1 MFLSFCRCLPVR
13 SAAESLESDTCD
25 CVFMWERR
33 RLLTAFTLGRSQ
45 NAPVQVAFLGAVPP
59 SSGFQTSTLRRF
71 LMHEQGPAKPSLTR
85 SDCGESLRAEA
96 CVGFLRSPG
105 TDGRCHEEGGGGLN
119 ISTTL
124 KKLQKTGQ
132 FHQPCVP
139 GWWLRPDRPKEPA
152 RAWGAAFHL
161 CVKRCK
167 CFMD

>member
-1 MFLSFCRCLPVR
+1 MCLHVGTPQAADSVCTRQIPKRSRSGGFFGGCPTKLRLPDIHAEEVPHARAGTCQATADTVR
-13 SAAESLESDTCD
+13 LWREFESRGLCGFPEVTWD
-25 CVFMWERR
+25 RR
-33 RLLTAFTLGRSQ
+33 
-45 NAPVQVAFLGAVPP
+45 
-59 SSGFQTSTLRRF
+59 
-71 LMHEQGPAKPSLTR
+71 
-85 SDCGESLRAEA
+85 
-96 CVGFLRSPG
+96 
-105 TDGRCHEEGGGGLN
+105 RCHEEGGGLN

-124 KKLQKTGQ
+124 KKLQETGQ